1 MHYKILIQVLNL
13 ETIFPSR
20 GRKKRRKENLN
31 FFFAYK
37 CERWKVHFWT
47 MPRNFYSSCSE
58 IFALQKDYLF
68 IYLSFFLNS

>member
-1 MHYKILIQVLNL
+1 MKPNKFYFFVNSMHYKILIQVLNL

-37 CERWKVHFWT
+37 CERWKVHF
-47 MPRNFYSSCSE
+47 
-58 IFALQKDYLF
+58 
-68 IYLSFFLNS
+68 